1 MNTEEKT
8 KKRNIIIILSIIC
21 SLVLVGILTTYSYL
35 SAPPKIRNEDIK
47 VNAGDL
53 KLIFEDNDSG
63 INKRLAVEETVTKK
77 FVLENKGSLDA
88 HVDFD
93 WINLINTYIYGS
105 LVYKLSYATEENGEY
120 TEVVSF
126 TSVPVSSEKLRKT
139 LAENIMIPGEQ
150 KYYFNLDIKLQ
161 NLEDVD
167 QTVDFDSYFQTQI
180 IIGEAK

>member
-1 MNTEEKT
+1 MKSDEKE
-8 KKRNIIIILSIIC
+8 KKRNIIVILSIIC

-35 SAPPKIRNEDIK
+35 SAPPKIRNEEVK

-77 FVLENKGSLDA
+77 FILENKGSVDA
-88 HVDFD
+88 HINFD

-105 LVYKLSYATEENGEY
+105 LVYKLSYSTSEDGEY
-120 TEVVSF
+120 TDVIF
-126 TSVPVSSEKLRKT
+126 NTNVPVSSEKLRKV
-139 LAENIMIPGEQ
+139 LAENVLIPAKS

-161 NLEDVD
+161 NLENID
-167 QTVDFDSYFQTQI
+167 QTSDFDSYFQAQI
-180 IIGEAK
+180 VIGEVE